1 MQDLLK
7 LTDEYEAP
15 ENAKKLVSKMKIALI
30 VGIAAAGKDSI
41 LRELLTDTRHFS
53 RIVTTISRKPR
64 PNEIPDVS
72 YHFIE
77 DNLVREN
84 LKQHKYFEAKIVH
97 GRIYGTTT
105 SELVRI
111 HDSKKIAIGDIDVQG
126 VEEYYRI
133 LDKKL
138 KTIFIIPPD
147 FTTWQKRWAGR
158 SDSNNDEEKHRRMVS
173 AEAELDFALRSNY
186 YQFVIN
192 NDLNKAAEIVRNLIL
207 DRNFAKNYDDT
218 RAKKIARKLH
228 DDISEELGE
237 IHQFTLRLE

>member
-15 ENAKKLVSKMKIALI
+15 AGAKKLVSKMKIALV

-41 LRELLTDTRHFS
+41 LREILTDKKHFS

-64 PNEIPDVS
+64 PNEIPDIS
-72 YHFIE
+72 YHFI
-77 DNLVREN
+77 DDDQVREN
-84 LKQHKYFEAKIVH
+84 LEQHKYFEAKIVH

-105 SELVRI
+105 SELARI

-133 LDKKL
+133 LDTKL

-147 FTTWQKRWAGR
+147 FATWQKRWSGR
-158 SDSNNDEEKHRRMVS
+158 SDSNNEEEKHRRMVS

-192 NDLNKAAEIVRNLIL
+192 DDLDEAAEISRKLIV
-207 DRNFAKNYDDT
+207 DKTFAKKYNDSQ
-218 RAKKIARKLH
+218 AKQVARELH
-228 DDISEELGE
+228 DAIAKELGE